1 MKTIKAIFWN
11 RDQRRLRAMWRLL
24 LQVVLLLVVTVP
36 LQAAVGFVAVGL
48 LIAGGGNIPGQT
60 GLPEPSPGGLD
71 PQAVQ
76 DYLLQSPLLMTLSS
90 LALLV
95 SITVSV
101 WLAGRF
107 LDRRPFTDFGLHLN
121 RDWWIDFGFGLVLGA
136 ALMLAIF
143 LVELAAGWV
152 TVTGTFVS
160 KVPGTTFLVAILS
173 PLLIFLCVGFY
184 EELFSRGYQL
194 KNLAE
199 GLNWGP
205 VGPRG
210 AIAIATL
217 LSSLVFG
224 LLHATN
230 PHASAGSTFNI
241 GVAGLFLAAGIL
253 LTGELAIPI
262 GLHIAWNFFQGNVF
276 GFPVSGGDVRA
287 ATFIGIQQ
295 AGPDLW
301 TGGAFGPEAGLL
313 GLSATLVGIL
323 LTAIWVRWRYGS
335 VGLDL
340 SLATAPTRP
349 EEPTVA
355 TGSPAAP
362 GSTDLLGP

>member
-1 MKTIKAIFWN
+1 MKPIKTIFWN
-11 RDQRRLRAMWRLL
+11 RDQRRIRTLWRLL
-24 LQVVLLLVVTVP
+24 LQVILLLVVTVP

-48 LIAGGGNIPGQT
+48 LIAGGDILPGLT
-60 GLPEPSPGGLD
+60 GLPEASPGALD
-71 PQAVQ
+71 PRAVQ

-107 LDRRPFTDFGLHLN
+107 LDRRRFSDFGLHTN
-121 RDWWIDFGFGLVLGA
+121 RDWWIDFGFGLLLGA
-136 ALMLAIF
+136 LLMLAVF

-160 KVPGTTFLVAILS
+160 QVPGTTFPLAILS

-205 VGPRG
+205 LGPRG
-210 AIAIATL
+210 AIATAAL

-230 PHASAGSTFNI
+230 PYASAGSTFNI
-241 GVAGLFLAAGIL
+241 GVAGLFLAMGAL

-262 GLHIAWNFFQGNVF
+262 GLHMAWNFFQGNVF
-276 GFPVSGGDVRA
+276 GFPVSGGNFRA

-323 LTAIWVRWRYGS
+323 LTVLWVRWRYGA
-335 VGLDL
+335 VGLDC
-340 SLATAPTRP
+340 SVATAPARP
-349 EEPTVA
+349 EERSVS
-355 TGSPAAP
+355 TGSSERP
-362 GSTDLLGP
+362 GSADL

>member
-1 MKTIKAIFWN
+1 VKPIKTIFWN
-11 RDQRRLRAMWRLL
+11 RDQRRLRALWRLL
-24 LQVVLLLVVTVP
+24 LQIILLILVTVP

-48 LIAGGGNIPGQT
+48 LIVGGDVLPDLT
-60 GLPEPSPGGLD
+60 GLPDAPPGALD

-76 DYLLQSPLLMTLSS
+76 DYLLQSPLLLTLSS

-107 LDRRPFTDFGLHLN
+107 LDHRRFADFGLHLD
-121 RDWWIDFGFGLVLGA
+121 RDWWIDFGFGLLLGA
-136 ALMLAIF
+136 LLMLAIF
-143 LVELAAGWV
+143 VVESAAGWV
-152 TVTGTFVS
+152 KVTGTFVT
-160 KVPGTTFLVAILS
+160 KVPGTAFPVAILS
-173 PLLIFLCVGFY
+173 PLLVFICVGFY

-194 KNLAE
+194 KNLSE
-199 GLNWGP
+199 GLYWGP
-205 VGPRG
+205 LGPRG
-210 AIAIATL
+210 AIAIAAL
-217 LSSLVFG
+217 LSSLLFG

-230 PHASAGSTFNI
+230 PYASAGSTFNI
-241 GVAGLFLAAGIL
+241 GVAGLLLATGAL

-262 GLHIAWNFFQGNVF
+262 GLHIGWNFFQGNVF
-276 GFPVSGGDVRA
+276 GFPVSGGNVRA

-313 GLSATLVGIL
+313 GLWATLIGIL
-323 LTAIWVRWRYGS
+323 LTVLWVSWRYGA

-340 SLATAPTRP
+340 TLASAPDRP
-349 EEPTVA
+349 EHEA
-355 TGSPAAP
+355 
-362 GSTDLLGP
+362 